1 MKEMQDKQEEQ
12 SLRAQL
18 EREELEEATRHF
30 VHSLLQTGKSVTLL
44 PVTRI
49 PPKPRKHFMSAGRE
63 FTRGWASLVREFAD
77 AIDRLAEGSS
87 VATHSGED
95 AHGPT
100 HGHMLVRTHDK
111 D

>member
-1 MKEMQDKQEEQ
+1 MKDVQEKQEEQ
-12 SLRAQL
+12 RLRGQL

-49 PPKPRKHFMSAGRE
+49 PPEPRKHFMSASRE
-63 FTRGWASLVREFAD
+63 FTRGWAALVREFAN
-77 AIDRLAEGSS
+77 AIDRIADGSS
-87 VATHSGED
+87 RATHSGED
-95 AHGPT
+95 AHGPA
-100 HGHMLVRTHDK
+100 HGHIVVRTHDK

>member
-1 MKEMQDKQEEQ
+1 MKDVQDKQEEQ
-12 SLRAQL
+12 RLHGQL
-18 EREELEEATRHF
+18 EHEELEVATRHF
-30 VHSLLQTGKSVTLL
+30 VHSLLKSGKSVTLL

-49 PPKPRKHFMSAGRE
+49 PAKPRKHFMSAGRE
-63 FTRGWASLVREFAD
+63 FTRGWAALVREFAD
-77 AIDRLAEGSS
+77 AIDRMAEGSG
-87 VATHSGED
+87 VATRSGED